1 MHKPVEKEFHEARQL
16 FFAQFG
22 NALVTN
28 TYLKIALTLVS
39 LVALGLLILN
49 FRTQHMVRNFQP
61 LVIRIDEIG
70 RAQAVAY
77 NDFKYKPQDVEMK
90 YFLSQFCIL
99 HYGRN
104 HHTIKDNLPQ
114 SLYFLESNM
123 ANAVLANLKKTKLI
137 ENFLQNAILPDVNI
151 EIKNVVLEEIQHPP
165 FRAKVDME
173 KVYLNPLDRSEVK
186 RETAT
191 VTFVYAFKPAAD
203 GPLTPIN
210 PLGLMISYF
219 REDTA
224 FK

>member
-1 MHKPVEKEFHEARQL
+1 MNKPAEKEFHEARQL

-39 LVALGLLILN
+39 LLAVGLIILN
-49 FRTQHMVRNFQP
+49 LRTQHMVRNFQP

-77 NDFKYKPQDVEMK
+77 SDFKYKPQDVEMK

-104 HHTIKDNLPQ
+104 RYTIKENLPQ
-114 SLYFLESNM
+114 SIYFLESNL
-123 ANAVLANLKKTKLI
+123 ATAVLGQLKKSKLI
-137 ENFLQNAILPDVNI
+137 ENFLQNPVLPDVNV
-151 EIKNVVLEEIQHPP
+151 EIKNVVLEEIQRPP
-165 FRAKVDME
+165 YRAKVDIE
-173 KVYLNPLDRSEVK
+173 KVYLNSVDRSEAR
-186 RETAT
+186 RESAT
-191 VTFVYAFKPAAD
+191 VSFVYSFKAVSDNRLIPV
-203 GPLTPIN
+203 N
-210 PLGLMISYF
+210 PLGLVISYF